1 MPNSGILSATLNNVR
16 IRLRSI
22 QACEAAAVR
31 LQTNIEYPA
40 GPVKTHKIFGSRL
53 NRAAMLSYLPD
64 VSAEATALLRQR
76 CWKRALKHRFSFAAC
91 SDAPRA
97 GSAPIGAVRGRG
109 GKDTI
114 AILITQK
121 LIDSTYSN
129 ANQADT
135 LAGKIQRWMGTG
147 GTHIRIH
154 TYIHTYIIM
163 DCWESTLWEPTV
175 SGHRF

>member
-1 MPNSGILSATLNNVR
+1 MTLNNVR

-40 GPVKTHKIFGSRL
+40 GPVKTRDIFGSRL
-53 NRAAMLSYLPD
+53 NRAAMRSYLPD

-97 GSAPIGAVRGRG
+97 GRAPIGAVRGRG
-109 GKDTI
+109 GKDAI
-114 AILITQK
+114 AILITKK
-121 LIDSTYSN
+121 LIDPTYSN
-129 ANQADT
+129 ANQAYT
-135 LAGKIQRWMGTG
+135 LAGKNTAVDGDWG
-147 GTHIRIH
+147 GPIYAYTL
-154 TYIHTYIIM
+154 TYIHTYIIL